1 MLSGHLISDERVD
14 EVVVGTE
21 DDVRLFHKSSSS
33 KVWARLQ
40 GSHDGG
46 HDGGDITGGH
56 DGRA

>member
-14 EVVVGTE
+14 EIVVGTE

-33 KVWARLQ
+33 KVRARLQ

-46 HDGGDITGGH
+46 T
-56 DGRA
+56 